1 MLRTHDLVDLTQKGI
16 PDKYRSDIW
25 MVYSGALDL
34 QVATCSDLVITCQ
47 YNFIAGITS
56 WRVCHASGKIK
67 NCIWFSF

>member
-34 QVATCSDLVITCQ
+34 QVMHHNNGGYSTIDITVLH
-47 YNFIAGITS
+47 AGITS
-56 WRVCHASGKIK
+56 
-67 NCIWFSF
+67 